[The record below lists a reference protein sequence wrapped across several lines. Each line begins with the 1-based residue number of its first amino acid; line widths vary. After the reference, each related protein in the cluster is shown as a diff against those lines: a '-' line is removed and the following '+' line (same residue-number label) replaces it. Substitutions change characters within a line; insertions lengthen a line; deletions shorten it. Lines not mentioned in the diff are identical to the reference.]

1 MSTRGQVYFDRNFL
15 HFQSADIRGL
25 TARPH
30 ATPGLFRGQPRSK
43 SRTPERHMR
52 FAVRRRG
59 QVKPYLTDRGQPRST
74 AVTSRSSEIHGFCL
88 QESMNV
94 VRSLPLVSPASQ
106 HAIYYGG
113 SIPTPAQLS
122 LPIFSHGEMPRKC
135 AEHFPSFDAVLLE
148 PAASGKEKFPWI
160 SHVGSPLPSPD
171 IDREVSDVVAN
182 PTQ

>member
-106 HAIYYGG
+106 HACIMEAASRHHRSSRCLFSRIEKCHARVLSTFRA
-113 SIPTPAQLS
+113 SIQSSWNHWPAVS
-122 LPIFSHGEMPRKC
+122 RNSHG
-135 AEHFPSFDAVLLE
+135 
-148 PAASGKEKFPWI
+148 
-160 SHVGSPLPSPD
+160 
-171 IDREVSDVVAN
+171 
-182 PTQ
+182 

>member
-59 QVKPYLTDRGQPRST
+59 QVKPYLTDRGQPRSML
-74 AVTSRSSEIHGFCL
+74 G
-88 QESMNV
+88 
-94 VRSLPLVSPASQ
+94 P
-106 HAIYYGG
+106 
-113 SIPTPAQLS
+113 
-122 LPIFSHGEMPRKC
+122 
-135 AEHFPSFDAVLLE
+135 LLE
-148 PAASGKEKFPWI
+148 VEMSKKCTPFGHEA
-160 SHVGSPLPSPD
+160 HVQVKMYKAHQVRTTFGS
-171 IDREVSDVVAN
+171 
-182 PTQ
+182 